1 MRYYQKHSFFPVVI
15 ILLTLSLA
23 GFMFVVFRGSMTRGD
38 SVVQEIKP
46 VNEDDYRQKIS
57 EVLQVFGEQFM
68 ASEDNAQKNM
78 VTQQALDQLLEQRV
92 PAQYKDL
99 HLQLAIVWNQLQT
112 ALASGSQDDVSVSLK
127 KIEQLKIS
135 YPWLSQ

>member
-1 MRYYQKHSFFPVVI
+1 
-15 ILLTLSLA
+15 
-23 GFMFVVFRGSMTRGD
+23 MTRGD

-112 ALASGSQDDVSVSLK
+112 ALASGSQDDVSVALK